1 MPLKRAVELNN
12 LSVVNFLL
20 ESGVVPQEEDYLLH
34 IAVAG
39 NYYSLSKILM
49 LYCDVNAQDAKGNTP
64 LHYVSSLSIAKML
77 VNLVQL
83 LLLMVVLL

>member
-34 IAVAG
+34 IAVAAAKNEEDRMRLQEFFIKYA
-39 NYYSLSKILM
+39 NYKQFIE
-49 LYCDVNAQDAKGNTP
+49 VNNA
-64 LHYVSSLSIAKML
+64 
-77 VNLVQL
+77 
-83 LLLMVVLL
+83 